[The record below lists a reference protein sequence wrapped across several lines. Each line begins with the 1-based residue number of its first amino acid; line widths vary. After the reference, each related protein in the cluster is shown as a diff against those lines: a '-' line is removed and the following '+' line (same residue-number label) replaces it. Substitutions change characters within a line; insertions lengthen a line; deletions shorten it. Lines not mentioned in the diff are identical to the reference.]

1 LSLVKAVERATGI
14 EPALP
19 VWKAAV
25 KRTLWVQPAPIVSA
39 PATLI
44 AFFTAVDSVSC
55 HEPCHATH
63 AVRDCLFLQRRHKG
77 YIRTRRVTGSGW
89 EASHSPTGGDTS
101 ARLLDV
107 VADRSASALVGWMD
121 QREPKWRQA
130 IANAA
135 LDPYRGYASAR
146 SRSRC
151 FIDDCVLAGLSGRPL
166 AARGE
171 HRRIQQPLRAGPPP
185 RRSDTSSAP
194 PPPTARSRSRRSQS
208 TPHLKTLESGDP
220 LGARINL
227 LSPRWGAWPLTV
239 PRFEKS
245 TSVSVCSDR
254 CSRSRAP
261 TGGPRL
267 RGCPFP
273 ARRRPRTVLC
283 SPARRRWSEG
293 RPVSAPGGHRCQS
306 TEMGFYRDDVG

>member
-107 VADRSASALVGWMD
+107 VADRSASALVGWTD
-121 QREPKWRQA
+121 QREPEWREA
-130 IANAA
+130 IATAA

-151 FIDDCVLAGLSGRPL
+151 SIDDCVLAGLSGRPL

-194 PPPTARSRSRRSQS
+194 PPADGKVPK
-208 TPHLKTLESGDP
+208 L
-220 LGARINL
+220 
-227 LSPRWGAWPLTV
+227 PLTV
-239 PRFEKS
+239 TTSFENTRVRRSAGRADQSPVSSVGRVAADGTPIRKIHQR
-245 TSVSVCSDR
+245 VSVL
-254 CSRSRAP
+254 RSVFTLSGADGRA
-261 TGGPRL
+261 
-267 RGCPFP
+267 
-273 ARRRPRTVLC
+273 
-283 SPARRRWSEG
+283 
-293 RPVSAPGGHRCQS
+293 
-306 TEMGFYRDDVG
+306 